1 MIGKP
6 RIELPLHR
14 EITQHES
21 GWWLPAQV
29 GGSFAK
35 WQDEAFRHI
44 HETLKGTIGR
54 QCAVQAGCH
63 VGIWARALS
72 EFFDCVH
79 TFEADPVNYECAW
92 LNVGNFDEITLHKA
106 ALSDR
111 NGTLPWYRSLS
122 NTGKHKPATKG
133 KVDCQVEAVTIDS
146 LDLPA
151 CNLICLDIEG
161 YELPALQGAER
172 TVARYRPVVLFED
185 LGHAKFHS
193 LPLDGV
199 QKWLT
204 NMGYEHAETVDN
216 DQIWV
221 AK

>member
-1 MIGKP
+1 
-6 RIELPLHR
+6 
-14 EITQHES
+14 
-21 GWWLPAQV
+21 
-29 GGSFAK
+29 
-35 WQDEAFRHI
+35 
-44 HETLKGTIGR
+44 
-54 QCAVQAGCH
+54 
-63 VGIWARALS
+63 LS
-72 EFFDCVH
+72 YQFPCVH
-79 TFEADPVNYECAW
+79 TFEADPVNYECAAKN
-92 LNVGNFDEITLHKA
+92 LYQYRLVELHKA
-106 ALSDR
+106 ALSNR
-111 NGTLPWYRSLS
+111 NGTLPWYRSIS

-146 LDLPA
+146 LGLPA

-172 TVARYRPVVLFED
+172 TVARYRPAVLFED

-204 NMGYEHAETVDN
+204 NMGYEHAETVDA